1 MRGFEIHLNGKLL
14 CVAAFR
20 GEGCLIAAIEH
31 IYQEEPSLETRLLAL
46 GSPHAVLE
54 HLHFTDTKLKRGD
67 EVLVRIV
74 ETDHP
79 TDPIRRE
86 DVSIPPS
93 K

>member
-1 MRGFEIHLNGKLL
+1 MRGFEIHLNDKLL
-14 CVAAFR
+14 CVAAFH
-20 GEGCLIAAIEH
+20 GEGCLIAAIDH
-31 IYQEEPSLETRLLAL
+31 IYQESSLGTRLRAL

-54 HLHFTDTKLKRGD
+54 HLYFTDTQLKGGD

-86 DVSIPPS
+86 DVSIPSS

>member
-1 MRGFEIHLNGKLL
+1 MRGFEVHLNGKLL

-20 GEGCLIAAIEH
+20 GEGALVAAIDH
-31 IYQEEPSLETRLLAL
+31 IYQKPSLETFLRVL
-46 GSPHAVLE
+46 GSPHAVHK
-54 HLHFTDTKLKRGD
+54 HLHFVDTQLKCGD

-79 TDPIRRE
+79 TDPISRE
-86 DVSIPPS
+86 DVPIPHS